1 MKKICIAVLLLL
13 FMHAEAQIT
22 EGTVKYAMKVDGNQQ
37 DIAAQMLIN
46 TSVTIYFKKE
56 KALMDMTTP
65 AYHMRTLTDNTGVLM
80 LMDAMGQK
88 FYTRKSK
95 EDIAKGKTPDPVISL
110 TNETK
115 KIAGFD
121 CKKAF
126 ITVTGKSGTVVKMAI
141 WATDKI
147 RNVPGIGPVNAEAL
161 SKLKGM
167 ALEVEMEQGGI
178 KTKMTATDIST
189 KPLADVVFVISTN
202 GFTERKT
209 PGTPPAKK

>member
-1 MKKICIAVLLLL
+1 MKKIFVAALL
-13 FMHAEAQIT
+13 FLFIHAEAQIN

-37 DIAAQMLIN
+37 DIAAQMLTN
-46 TSVTIYFKKE
+46 TSVIIYFKKE
-56 KALMDMTTP
+56 KALMDMNTP

-126 ITVTGKSGTVVKMAI
+126 ITVTGNKGTVVKMAI
-141 WATDKI
+141 WTTDKI
-147 RNVPGIGPVNAEAL
+147 RNVSGVGPVNAEAL
-161 SKLKGM
+161 SKVKGM
-167 ALEVEMEQGGI
+167 ALEVDMEQGGI
-178 KTKMTATDIST
+178 KTRMMATEIST
-189 KPLADVVFVISTN
+189 KPVADAVFVVSTN

-209 PGTPPAKK
+209 PGIPPIKN

>member
-1 MKKICIAVLLLL
+1 MKKIFVAGLLLCIL
-13 FMHAEAQIT
+13 HAEAQIN
-22 EGTVKYAMKVDGNQQ
+22 EGTVKYAMKVDGNQE

-65 AYHMRTLTDNTGVLM
+65 AYHMKTLTDNTGVLM

-88 FYTRKSK
+88 FYTRKNK
-95 EDIAKGKTPDPVISL
+95 EDISKGKTPDPVVSF
-110 TNETK
+110 TNESK
-115 KIAGFD
+115 KILGYD
-121 CKKAF
+121 CKKANL
-126 ITVTGKSGTVVKMAI
+126 TVTGNRGTVSKMVI
-141 WATDKI
+141 WTTDKI
-147 RNVPGIGPVNAEAL
+147 RNVPGIGPVNTEAL

-178 KTKMTATDIST
+178 KTRMVATEIST
-189 KPLADVVFVISTN
+189 KPLTDAVFVVSTN

-209 PGTPPAKK
+209 PGVPPLKK

>member
-1 MKKICIAVLLLL
+1 
-13 FMHAEAQIT
+13 
-22 EGTVKYAMKVDGNQQ
+22 
-37 DIAAQMLIN
+37 
-46 TSVTIYFKKE
+46 
-56 KALMDMTTP
+56 MDMTTP

-95 EDIAKGKTPDPVISL
+95 EDIAKRKTPEPLISV

-115 KIAGFD
+115 KILGYD

-126 ITVTGKSGTVVKMAI
+126 ITVTGNKGTVVKMAI

-167 ALEVEMEQGGI
+167 ALEVDMEQGGI
-178 KTKMTATDIST
+178 KTKMTATEIST
-189 KPLADVVFVISTN
+189 KPLTDAVFVVSTN
-202 GFTERKT
+202 GFAERKT
-209 PGTPPAKK
+209 PGGAPVKN